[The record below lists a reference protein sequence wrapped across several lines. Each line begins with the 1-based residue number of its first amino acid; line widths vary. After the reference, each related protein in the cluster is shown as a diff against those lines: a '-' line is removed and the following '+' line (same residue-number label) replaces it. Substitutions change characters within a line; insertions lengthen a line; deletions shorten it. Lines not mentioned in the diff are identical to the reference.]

1 MSRDWSTLEVLR
13 HARHDWLN
21 QLQLIKANLSLG
33 RTERANEIIEEIIL
47 FSRHESSLMNLK
59 VPELAEYLI
68 TFNWLKHPI
77 ILETRVSGEAKNLSF
92 AENELLDVCRFLFDM
107 ISQAVS
113 PLAENRLVFTI
124 ANQKDFSSFMYRL
137 TGSIHNEEA
146 VKKGFEH
153 FQKTH
158 KLFDVI
164 ESYIHSDEVFLVL
177 QLENAKN

>member
-1 MSRDWSTLEVLR
+1 MSRDWSTLDVLR

-33 RTERANEIIEEIIL
+33 RTERASEIIEEIIL
-47 FSRHESSLMNLK
+47 SSRHESSLMNLK

-77 ILETRVSGEAKNLSF
+77 ILETRVTGEARNLSY
-92 AENELLDVCRFLFDM
+92 AESELLEACRFLFET

-124 ANQKDFSSFMYRL
+124 SIQEDFSSFMYKL
-137 TGSIHNEEA
+137 TGSIHNEE
-146 VKKGFEH
+146 VIQEGFQH
-153 FQKTH
+153 FQETH